1 MKKAKRIIAIAL
13 CLFVCVLACP
23 VISAA
28 VTPKIILSN
37 ESALPENE
45 VTVDISI
52 TGNPGIMAMTFSVV
66 YDKDQ
71 FEYVSY
77 SKGFISTPQCK
88 DHSDKGYV
96 SFSVCETSNKSN
108 SGNILSVTFKIKK
121 DAKPGKHTIT
131 IGNHNYEKAGKNIDN
146 CFANSS
152 EEYIVPTVKA
162 GSIYVEGECDQV
174 GHDYG
179 EWKTEVKPSCQ
190 STGLKTRVC
199 AVCGITEENI
209 LPFSHDFEDDWTVDK
224 AATPEENGIMSR
236 HCKNCDEV
244 TDTITFTYEE
254 VSGDD
259 TSSDESSSDDNVSDN
274 NSSEDTSSEDVSS
287 DDTQSDSSDDNTTSS
302 STSSTDSID
311 KKPTINNTVGSKN
324 PLSAVEGLKDYQ
336 ENIKPNIQEQKPEE
350 NEENEENNESETL
363 SSDVTTGVIDTDEDN
378 KDDEKDDENKP
389 FFKTAIG
396 IIVAVLGGI
405 LSVGILALGVLII
418 ITNNKK
424 SKH

>member
-1 MKKAKRIIAIAL
+1 MKKAKKIIALTL
-13 CLFVCVLACP
+13 CLLMCVFACP
-23 VISAA
+23 VVSAA

-108 SGNILSVTFKIKK
+108 NGNILSITFKIKK

-131 IGNHNYEKAGKNIDN
+131 IGNHNYEKAGKKIDN

-152 EEYIVPTVKA
+152 EEYVVPTVKA
-162 GSIYVEGECDQV
+162 GSIYVEGECDLV

-179 EWKTEVKPSCQ
+179 EWKTTTEPSCQ

-199 AVCGITEENI
+199 AVCGIAEENI
-209 LPFSHDFEDDWTVDK
+209 LPISHDFEDDWTVDK

-254 VSGDD
+254 VGGDEDD
-259 TSSDESSSDDNVSDN
+259 TSSEESSSDDKGDN
-274 NSSEDTSSEDVSS
+274 TSSEDTSSDDVSS
-287 DDTQSDSSDDNTTSS
+287 DDIQVDSSDDSTTSS
-302 STSSTDSID
+302 DASSSDSSS
-311 KKPTINNTVGSKN
+311 KKPPINNTVGSKN

-336 ENIKPNIQEQKPEE
+336 ENIKPNIQEPAPEE
-350 NEENEENNESETL
+350 NTEDETT

-378 KDDEKDDENKP
+378 KDDEGKS

-396 IIVAVLGGI
+396 VVVAVLAGL
-405 LSVGILALGVLII
+405 LSVGILALGAWFI
-418 ITNNKK
+418 ITKNKK
-424 SKH
+424 AKH